1 MNPRLDV
8 AINLGPADLVLK
20 TLIKQGLDLTPVL
33 GGEVN
38 SILNDF
44 FKQQFASEGV
54 YGGAKWAPLAPV
66 TLLARKRRGHGRG
79 GILRDTNK
87 LWASLTKMGLGPNA
101 VRSIRPL
108 SLTRGTSLKYAKWI
122 QSGYVSPTFIVL
134 GKNGQVIPLRRRV
147 AKRVAARMI
156 VPRRLPSQVSQRIAE
171 AIARFMRRTHAQ

>member
-1 MNPRLDV
+1 
-8 AINLGPADLVLK
+8 
-20 TLIKQGLDLTPVL
+20 
-33 GGEVN
+33 
-38 SILNDF
+38 
-44 FKQQFASEGV
+44 
-54 YGGAKWAPLAPV
+54 
-66 TLLARKRRGHGRG
+66 
-79 GILRDTNK
+79 
-87 LWASLTKMGLGPNA
+87 MGLGPNA